1 MIHKIESNFNSLNIN
16 EIEKKQYL
24 FSQEILNLY
33 LQIMPR
39 INSADLV
46 AGKYLSDI
54 AWAYYKTLWH
64 QTN

>member
-1 MIHKIESNFNSLNIN
+1 MIHKLESNFNSLNIN

-33 LQIMPR
+33 LQILTR

-54 AWAYYKTLWH
+54 A
-64 QTN
+64 